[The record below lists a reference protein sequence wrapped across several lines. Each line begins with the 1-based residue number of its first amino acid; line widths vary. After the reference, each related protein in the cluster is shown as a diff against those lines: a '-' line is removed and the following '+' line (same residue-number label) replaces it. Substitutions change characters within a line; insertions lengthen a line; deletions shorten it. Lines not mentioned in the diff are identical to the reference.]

1 MASDKQYIQK
11 SILIVDDEFCIVNLI
26 KVSLQKHGFD
36 TLGFTDP
43 LLAFEH
49 FQNNSK
55 DFALVISDIRMPSMN
70 GYELMRKIKAEHP
83 TIKTI
88 LISAFEINKE
98 EFSKIMPTVKID
110 SFITKP
116 ISLKQLVHSI
126 ENTLKEKKTEQ
137 KNIKNNGSVN
147 LRKKI

>member
-1 MASDKQYIQK
+1 MAYDKQYIRK
-11 SILIVDDEFCIVNLI
+11 SILIVDDEFDIVTLI
-26 KVSLQKHGFD
+26 KASLQNHGFN
-36 TLGFTDP
+36 TLAFTDP
-43 LLAFEH
+43 LLALEH
-49 FQNNSK
+49 FRNNSK

-70 GYELMRKIKAEHP
+70 GYELIRKIKAERP

-116 ISLKQLVHSI
+116 ISLKQLIHSI
-126 ENTLKEKKTEQ
+126 ENSLKEKKMER
-137 KNIKNNGSVN
+137 KSIKNNGY
-147 LRKKI
+147 

>member
-1 MASDKQYIQK
+1 MAYDKQYIRK
-11 SILIVDDEFCIVNLI
+11 SILIVDDEFDIVSLI
-26 KVSLQKHGFD
+26 KASLQKHGFN
-36 TLGFTDP
+36 TLAFTDP
-43 LLAFEH
+43 LLALEH

-70 GYELMRKIKAEHP
+70 GYELIRKIKAERP

-116 ISLKQLVHSI
+116 ISLKQLIHSI
-126 ENTLKEKKTEQ
+126 ENSLKEKKMER
-137 KNIKNNGSVN
+137 KSIKNNGY
-147 LRKKI
+147 

>member
-1 MASDKQYIQK
+1 MASDKQYIRK
-11 SILIVDDEFCIVNLI
+11 SILIIDDEFDIVTLI
-26 KVSLQKHGFD
+26 KASLQKHGFD

-49 FQNNSK
+49 FQNNST

-70 GYELMRKIKAEHP
+70 GYELIRKIKAERP

-137 KNIKNNGSVN
+137 KSIKNNGSVN

>member
-1 MASDKQYIQK
+1 MAYDKQYIRK
-11 SILIVDDEFCIVNLI
+11 SILIVDDEFDIVTLI
-26 KVSLQKHGFD
+26 KASLQKHGFN
-36 TLGFTDP
+36 TLAFTDP
-43 LLAFEH
+43 LLALEH
-49 FQNNSK
+49 FRNNSK

-70 GYELMRKIKAEHP
+70 GYELIRKIKAERP

-116 ISLKQLVHSI
+116 ISLKQLIHSI
-126 ENTLKEKKTEQ
+126 ENSLKEKKMER
-137 KNIKNNGSVN
+137 KSIKNNGY
-147 LRKKI
+147 

>member
-1 MASDKQYIQK
+1 MASDKQYIRK
-11 SILIVDDEFCIVNLI
+11 SILIVDDEIDIVTLI
-26 KVSLQKHGFD
+26 KASLQKHGFD
-36 TLGFTDP
+36 TLAFTDP

-70 GYELMRKIKAEHP
+70 GYELIRKIKAERP

-137 KNIKNNGSVN
+137 KSIKNNGSVN